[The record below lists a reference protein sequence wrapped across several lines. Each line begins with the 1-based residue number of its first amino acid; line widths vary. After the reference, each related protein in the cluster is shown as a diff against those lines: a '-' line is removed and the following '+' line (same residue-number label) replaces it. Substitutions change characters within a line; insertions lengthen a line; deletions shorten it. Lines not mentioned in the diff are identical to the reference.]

1 MTLTQTARLP
11 GPGPSWD
18 EDVVPVLR
26 KRLENESRTL
36 ARRISAI
43 SASSS
48 TEDLDSTN
56 YYNNSNYSN
65 STTARPTTTSRTHS
79 NSSVAPS
86 QSSHRSRTTSQPY
99 RVNGING
106 TPSTPTSSSAIRS
119 ISPRPSTSNS
129 NYYIDSPHTK
139 PSRIPQPIPATRT
152 RAASI
157 TGHTQFPSPT
167 NSSHHTIPVPIPGY
181 GYGSPTTPTQ
191 DTSRSADLWIVHETS
206 PHASASTSFPS
217 SASSSITSAQRG
229 QALLNEPAPPFKPGT
244 GYSPS
249 SSVNHSHE
257 NGIGFPYTNGTSR
270 QREDEDDDS
279 EEEEHPF
286 EHWYRGEISRNGG
299 VGELRVGKRQEM
311 LEIANYGHDL
321 SPQGRKQN
329 AITEAIEERRRQRE
343 RAGRRRAD
351 SMGSLGERAS
361 FYMDPDKA
369 KEVARVLDENPLT
382 DFEDQDE
389 FSADGHD
396 RYYRGHGNDMDVDD
410 DTYHGERTKTPTLMA
425 PAYRRGQSEPLYSGS
440 GFGARSSPS
449 LGLNSTPQ
457 QGRIGT
463 AKGTKLPSTP
473 SQSQNQRSGPRSRA
487 TSATK
492 RAASTS
498 PSPGP
503 PLPGTPS
510 KSPSANSRMQASK
523 ATKAVAKWQKALE
536 ECQRGSVAT
545 YVLPGIGEG
554 RVNTANMIPI
564 QARIVLISYKY
575 YNIDYCF
582 IVLRWP
588 KELRHPSCRTK
599 TIRWRENQ

>member
-1 MTLTQTARLP
+1 MALTQTARLP

-56 YYNNSNYSN
+56 YYNNSRYSN
-65 STTARPTTTSRTHS
+65 STTARPTATSRTHS

-86 QSSHRSRTTSQPY
+86 QSSHRSRTNSQPY
-99 RVNGING
+99 RVN
-106 TPSTPTSSSAIRS
+106 AIRS

-139 PSRIPQPIPATRT
+139 PSRIPQPIPATRI

-181 GYGSPTTPTQ
+181 GSPTTPTQ
-191 DTSRSADLWIVHETS
+191 DTSRSADLWIVHEAS

-229 QALLNEPAPPFKPGT
+229 QALLNEPAPFKPGT

-270 QREDEDDDS
+270 RREDEDDDS

-396 RYYRGHGNDMDVDD
+396 RYYRGHGNDI
-410 DTYHGERTKTPTLMA
+410 TA
-425 PAYRRGQSEPLYSGS
+425 P
-440 GFGARSSPS
+440 GA
-449 LGLNSTPQ
+449 LFLTQNS
-457 QGRIGT
+457 
-463 AKGTKLPSTP
+463 KNKL
-473 SQSQNQRSGPRSRA
+473 
-487 TSATK
+487 K
-492 RAASTS
+492 
-498 PSPGP
+498 
-503 PLPGTPS
+503 L
-510 KSPSANSRMQASK
+510 
-523 ATKAVAKWQKALE
+523 LD
-536 ECQRGSVAT
+536 
-545 YVLPGIGEG
+545 L
-554 RVNTANMIPI
+554 
-564 QARIVLISYKY
+564 
-575 YNIDYCF
+575 
-582 IVLRWP
+582 
-588 KELRHPSCRTK
+588 
-599 TIRWRENQ
+599 

>member
-1 MTLTQTARLP
+1 MALTQTARLP

-65 STTARPTTTSRTHS
+65 STTVRPTTTSRTHS

-86 QSSHRSRTTSQPY
+86 QSSHRSRTNSQPY

-129 NYYIDSPHTK
+129 NYYIDSHTK

-191 DTSRSADLWIVHETS
+191 DTSCSADLWI
-206 PHASASTSFPS
+206 
-217 SASSSITSAQRG
+217 
-229 QALLNEPAPPFKPGT
+229 ALLNEPAPFKPGT

-257 NGIGFPYTNGTSR
+257 NGIGFPYTNGTSK

-286 EHWYRGEISRNGG
+286 EHWYRGEISQNSG

-396 RYYRGHGNDMDVDD
+396 RYYCGHGNDMDVDD
-410 DTYHGERTKTPTLMA
+410 DTYHGERTKTPTLIA

-440 GFGARSSPS
+440 GSGAKSSPS

-457 QGRIGT
+457 QGRSGA
-463 AKGTKLPSTP
+463 AKGTKSPSTP
-473 SQSQNQRSGPRSRA
+473 SQSQNQRSGQRSRA

-503 PLPGTPS
+503 SLPGTPS
-510 KSPSANSRMQASK
+510 KSPSANSRMHASK
-523 ATKAVAKWQKALE
+523 ATQAVAKWQKVSE
-536 ECQRGSVAT
+536 ECQQGSVAT
-545 YVLPGIGEG
+545 YVLSGIGEG
-554 RVNTANMIPI
+554 RVSTADMIPL

-575 YNIDYCF
+575 Y
-582 IVLRWP
+582 
-588 KELRHPSCRTK
+588 T
-599 TIRWRENQ
+599 